1 MRISDWTSDVCSS
14 DLAEGRGNITINGTY
29 RKEQAVY
36 QGARGYSFDA
46 LAAADFSPGGSFT
59 NAPGFVDLGPD
70 GYQFDAGGNL
80 IALGANPGAFEP
92 FNFNPYNLLQAPN
105 EQWNVTDLDNSE
117 INNSLTIYVRG

>member
-1 MRISDWTSDVCSS
+1 MRKDFEGIEADAQYGLTTRGDGQKTALSLTAGTNF
-14 DLAEGRGNITINGTY
+14 AEGRGNITINGTY

-80 IALGANPGAFEP
+80 IELGR
-92 FNFNPYNLLQAPN
+92 
-105 EQWNVTDLDNSE
+105 SE
-117 INNSLTIYVRG
+117 ERRVGKECVSTCRSRWSPAH

>member
-80 IALGANPGAFEP
+80 IDLGANPGAFEP
-92 FNFNPYNLLQAPN
+92 FNFRSEEHTSELQS
-105 EQWNVTDLDNSE
+105 LMRNSYAVFCLKKK
-117 INNSLTIYVRG
+117 NKYTPTT